1 MSATANSTLRSVY
14 LIDMSIFSELN
25 RRNVIRV
32 AAAYIAV
39 SWLAIQVV
47 ETLFPLFGLSDAVA
61 RGVVIVL
68 AVGFIPVLVLAWVFE
83 LTPEGLK
90 RDSDVDRSAP
100 GMRKLGKRFD
110 RIVMLVLALALAYFA
125 VDKFVIDPARDEER
139 QKTARAEGRSEALV
153 ESYGEKS
160 IAVLP
165 FVNMSSDPEQE
176 YFSDGISEELLNLL
190 ARIPEL
196 RVISRSSSFSFK
208 GQDIEM
214 PEIAHEL
221 NVTYILEGSVRKA
234 GNRIRI
240 TAQLIEAR
248 SDTHLFSHSYDRNIG
263 DIFDIQDEVAAD
275 VVARL
280 KVSLLGEMPMVRRT
294 DSEAYTLTMQAQHK
308 RFSARPNEGFQVEL
322 LEKALAI
329 DPDYV
334 PALIEL
340 SLLMYHRRTDLD
352 GRTEEWL
359 RREYELLDHALAV
372 APDDPLVVAYNAWQL
387 FEGKRDLESAA
398 TEFERAVRLAP
409 NDVEL
414 LRATGAFARQIGQF
428 EPAIKLFKRAFRLNP
443 LCVTCSYLLANTYYR
458 AQRFDEALEWQE
470 KFMQAGEGGGYSLG
484 RLRLFRGEPQAALA
498 AFEGDRTSPDLV
510 NAGRAMALF
519 DLGRVEEAQKALAEQ
534 IEQWG
539 ETRPRYVALVY
550 AWMGDVDSAI
560 EWLYKVYGDE
570 MKGFWR
576 QVYNPIWRKLHGDPR
591 WPALRERA
599 GLSEERLSAIEFN
612 PVLPD

>member
-1 MSATANSTLRSVY
+1 
-14 LIDMSIFSELN
+14 
-25 RRNVIRV
+25 
-32 AAAYIAV
+32 
-39 SWLAIQVV
+39 
-47 ETLFPLFGLSDAVA
+47 
-61 RGVVIVL
+61 
-68 AVGFIPVLVLAWVFE
+68 
-83 LTPEGLK
+83 
-90 RDSDVDRSAP
+90 
-100 GMRKLGKRFD
+100 
-110 RIVMLVLALALAYFA
+110 
-125 VDKFVIDPARDEER
+125 
-139 QKTARAEGRSEALV
+139 
-153 ESYGEKS
+153 
-160 IAVLP
+160 
-165 FVNMSSDPEQE
+165 
-176 YFSDGISEELLNLL
+176 
-190 ARIPEL
+190 
-196 RVISRSSSFSFK
+196 
-208 GQDIEM
+208 
-214 PEIAHEL
+214 
-221 NVTYILEGSVRKA
+221 
-234 GNRIRI
+234 
-240 TAQLIEAR
+240 
-248 SDTHLFSHSYDRNIG
+248 
-263 DIFDIQDEVAAD
+263 
-275 VVARL
+275 
-280 KVSLLGEMPMVRRT
+280 
-294 DSEAYTLTMQAQHK
+294 
-308 RFSARPNEGFQVEL
+308 
-322 LEKALAI
+322 
-329 DPDYV
+329 
-334 PALIEL
+334 
-340 SLLMYHRRTDLD
+340 MYHRRTDLD

-372 APDDPLVVAYNAWQL
+372 APDDPLVVAYNAWEL